1 MWIVK
6 RSYHFTLLMVRNML
20 FHLIVQMEGEM
31 SICGCLFSCTYH
43 IDQAQYKFQGNLH
56 DYFVVILVIN
66 III

>member
-1 MWIVK
+1 
-6 RSYHFTLLMVRNML
+6 ML
-20 FHLIVQMEGEM
+20 FHMIVQMEGEM

-56 DYFVVILVIN
+56 DYFVVILVIK